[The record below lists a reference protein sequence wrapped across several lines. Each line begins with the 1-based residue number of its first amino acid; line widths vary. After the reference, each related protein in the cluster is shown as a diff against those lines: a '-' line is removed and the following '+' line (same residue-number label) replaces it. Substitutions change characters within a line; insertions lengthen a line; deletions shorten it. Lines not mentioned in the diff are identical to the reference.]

1 MQTTLPTTLAA
12 PQAIGDQRSTI
23 PIHIQRA
30 PQALQ
35 QHLISQEIQITGQ
48 RLAACLAEW
57 SQVTN
62 QLLQICNKRLELILA
77 KQQELRQQL
86 RLDGIDIEI
95 EQGQIPA
102 DTEVRQTSDSNGIS
116 NSNNGNSVAGIST
129 SARQTPTQ
137 QSAGTAIRIVVVPPK
152 DSEDGEEAEEAEYLF
167 PLHRSLG

>member
-1 MQTTLPTTLAA
+1 M
-12 PQAIGDQRSTI
+12 
-23 PIHIQRA
+23 
-30 PQALQ
+30 
-35 QHLISQEIQITGQ
+35 
-48 RLAACLAEW
+48 
-57 SQVTN
+57 
-62 QLLQICNKRLELILA
+62 LQICKKRLEIILA

-116 NSNNGNSVAGIST
+116 NSNNGNSLAGIST

-152 DSEDGEEAEEAEYLF
+152 DSEDGEEAEEAEHLF
-167 PLHRSLG
+167 SLHRSLG